1 MLEITSVATTEA
13 DANKSRDEVSTDVNS
28 IAYLA
33 VFSVV
38 LLKICQE
45 RHQQQHRQESLQ
57 IWPVRVSKIWT
68 LSWTDSLHCFSG
80 KWEEIEY
87 PLKWQSIVWLK
98 RGQLLQLLG
107 VEWCLKWVYW
117 LTRPFVSDQRI
128 LSLVEGWL
136 GIHPF
141 SVESWLFVVLL
152 QNKPFFFELVWKCKT
167 TNWMECWVPEESEQ
181 GCYCKDYRKCY
192 HDAI

>member
-57 IWPVRVSKIWT
+57 I
-68 LSWTDSLHCFSG
+68 
-80 KWEEIEY
+80 
-87 PLKWQSIVWLK
+87 
-98 RGQLLQLLG
+98 
-107 VEWCLKWVYW
+107 
-117 LTRPFVSDQRI
+117 
-128 LSLVEGWL
+128 
-136 GIHPF
+136 
-141 SVESWLFVVLL
+141 
-152 QNKPFFFELVWKCKT
+152 
-167 TNWMECWVPEESEQ
+167 
-181 GCYCKDYRKCY
+181 
-192 HDAI
+192 